1 MLNSLEYLFYKFSS
15 FYLTKVYEYVIIY
28 SMPNG
33 DIHYLFHDI
42 YRKLSLAK
50 ILTKKKGK
58 ELIDSAIEDIE
69 KVEKYAK
76 SRKK

>member
-1 MLNSLEYLFYKFSS
+1 
-15 FYLTKVYEYVIIY
+15 
-28 SMPNG
+28 MPNG